1 MDSRRKITRRS
12 IGLVKADI
20 IDRANRRRGK
30 RTRSLP
36 YSKKRTRWVPGFCT
50 ICKEP
55 YEFITHE
62 HAKLHGFASPNEMA
76 KSDIVYLRG
85 LRMIYGEK
93 GKQKDDKL
101 E

>member
-1 MDSRRKITRRS
+1 MDARKVTRRS

-20 IDRANRRRGK
+20 IDRANRRHEK
-30 RTRSLP
+30 RMWSLP
-36 YSKKRTRWVPGFCT
+36 YSNKRTRWVPGICT

-55 YEFITHE
+55 YGFITHE

-76 KSDIVYLRG
+76 KSDIVCPQG
-85 LRMIYGEK
+85 LRIIYGEK